1 VREEEEVLVLKV
13 QKEILDECLS
23 IIRIDFHRDK
33 RKGVLGLSQEAYLE
47 KLQRNIVCMRVNLR
61 LFSLSRVMVLGIFY
75 VPRINM
81 EWIKRMWY
89 HMLQLLE
96 A

>member
-1 VREEEEVLVLKV
+1 VREEEEVLVLEV
-13 QKEILDECLS
+13 QKKILDECIS
-23 IIRIDFHRDK
+23 IIRIEIHRDK